1 MKQNVGATDKIIRI
15 LLAIV
20 FAVLYFTNVV
30 TGTLGIV
37 LLVLAVVFAATALVG
52 FCPLYALFGLNT
64 CPVKKTRS

>member
-20 FAVLYFTNVV
+20 FAALYITNVV

-37 LLVLAVVFAATALVG
+37 LLVVAVVFAATALVG